1 MRVLILSAT
10 TGGGHMSAANALK
23 ACITKNDPKNQ
34 VFLEDTLQWISPTLN
49 KAVTEGYVYLATKT
63 PKMYGNMYKTTD
75 KDDTALTKVVNV
87 ATNQISRRLLP
98 LIEKTNPDIII
109 TTHSFSTEMVSML
122 KEDNVI
128 DIPLVSIIT
137 DFAPHKTY
145 LQYGVDSYIV
155 SSNEMV
161 SDMVERGID
170 RVKIYPYGIPIGEQF
185 FEEYDKKK
193 LLEEE
198 GFDPNLKTVLIMAG
212 SFGVTDILKIYH
224 NIVAVKKDFQIIV
237 ITGKNEKLYE
247 TFDRYLSK
255 IILKNALIE
264 DGNNNARRL
273 KTVKHPRKPKPSKPT
288 KLLYF
293 TDQVAKYMHISDI
306 IVTKP
311 GGLTVS
317 ESIASHL
324 PMAIYKPIPGQE
336 EQNADFLVSK
346 NMAVR
351 LIKGK
356 ECTQTVENLLDDNG
370 VLEQMKQDTLKLYKG
385 NSAENIY
392 LLLKDICNRQKD

>member
-392 LLLKDICNRQKD
+392 LLLKDICSRRKN

>member
-10 TGGGHMSAANALK
+10 TGGGHMSAANALR
-23 ACITKNDPKNQ
+23 ACIIKNNPENQ

-145 LQYGVDSYIV
+145 LQYGVDAYIV

-185 FEEYDKKK
+185 FEEYDKEK

-198 GFDPNLKTVLIMAG
+198 GFDPSLKTVLIMAG

-224 NIVAVKKDFQIIV
+224 NIVAVNKDFQIIV

-264 DGNNNARRL
+264 DGNSSASRL

-370 VLEQMKQDTLKLYKG
+370 VLEQMKQDTLKFYKG

-392 LLLKDICNRQKD
+392 LLLKEICDRKKN